1 LLEVIQ
7 QRHLDLARR
16 GTVRDGG
23 FSLIE
28 LMVTVSILAIVMAV
42 GVPSFKNFSDGQ
54 KVKTAAYELSTAF
67 LVARSEAIKR
77 NAAVTIAPATT
88 DTWIS
93 GWTVTTVGGT
103 TLLQQEAL
111 SGVTITKAAS
121 ASDIPSNF
129 VYGSNGRLSSATAA
143 QYLQVNGGSSVKCVK
158 VDLTGIPSTQTAA
171 CP

>member
-1 LLEVIQ
+1 MIHQLRFGQ
-7 QRHLDLARR
+7 PRR
-16 GTVRDGG
+16 GTVRGRG
-23 FSLIE
+23 FTLIE
-28 LMVTVSILAIVMAV
+28 LMVTVSILAIMLAV

-77 NAAVTIAPATT
+77 NAPVTIAPTTT

-93 GWTVTTVGGT
+93 GWTVTVGGT
-103 TLLQQEAL
+103 TVLHQQQAL

-121 ASDIPSNF
+121 ATDIPANF

-143 QYLQVNGGSSVKCVK
+143 QYLQVNGGSAVKCVK